1 MVICDGRVKGSPG
14 RCAWGYATIA
24 RRSSTAVH
32 PLFYFRRPSENQLLR
47 LATAQGDQKASALA
61 VHVQA
66 TFGSEKRTFSNSA
79 YGSSVSDRQSQ
90 DMSAMVISG
99 TYQQPHSHDFAS
111 FPRPVCD
118 GEAGAFLRRAFLAID
133 TATSRQTKAEPA
145 ATPFASSATF

>member
-1 MVICDGRVKGSPG
+1 MRAGAP
-14 RCAWGYATIA
+14 
-24 RRSSTAVH
+24 RRYIPFFIS
-32 PLFYFRRPSENQLLR
+32 RRPSENQLLR

-66 TFGSEKRTFSNSA
+66 TFGLSGRFQKRPALLQRSKRQSRPEKRTFSNSA
-79 YGSSVSDRQSQ
+79 CGSSVSERQSQ

-118 GEAGAFLRRAFLAID
+118 GEAGAFLRRAFLPID
-133 TATSRQTKAEPA
+133 TATSRQNKAEPA
-145 ATPFASSATF
+145 AMPFASSATF